1 MLNNFKAKI
10 PALPQG
16 INKNMV
22 MIGAA
27 AVVLTGAIVISLCGR
42 NKGYAALFGSL

>member
-1 MLNNFKAKI
+1 MLNKIKAKI

-27 AVVLTGAIVISLCGR
+27 AVVLTGAIVISLWRSNQG
-42 NKGYAALFGSL
+42 